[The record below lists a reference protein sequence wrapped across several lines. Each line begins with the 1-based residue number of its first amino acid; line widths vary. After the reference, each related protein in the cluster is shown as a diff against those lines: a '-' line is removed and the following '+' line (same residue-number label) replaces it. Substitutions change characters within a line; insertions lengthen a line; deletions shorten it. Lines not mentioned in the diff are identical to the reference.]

1 MADHADLRRCVP
13 RTDAL
18 HADLRLTKA
27 LRELGAVRV
36 KEAVRTRVEAQAQ
49 RCT

>member
-1 MADHADLRRCVP
+1 MADQPDIRRCVP

-27 LRELGAVRV
+27 LRELGTVRV
-36 KEAVRTRVEAQAQ
+36 KEAVRTRVEAEAQ